1 MTESLRKVYEDAKQG
16 NAEAQL
22 RIGDCYFWGYGT
34 EKNSA
39 EARDWYKKAAEQG
52 SAAAQ
57 CALGDY
63 YRRFEREEEEAE
75 ACYRK
80 AAEQDYAAAQHK
92 LGLYYCDADE
102 AIEWYRK
109 AAEQGYAKAQ
119 CTLGD
124 CCYNGEGIEKDLKEA
139 VKWYQKAAE
148 LGLAEAQWRLGNCYG
163 EGKGIGKNQKE
174 AEKWRTKAAEQGYR
188 DLYSEKECADRVKE
202 AEEEYRI
209 ATRYEEGESEW
220 FEHIVKAALLRYPKA
235 AFVFGSHYYEDGKFE
250 TGLRWIDTAISA
262 LWDENYKNWR
272 PKESPDGKLDE
283 DEVLMF
289 LLRESGFTTQLDSI
303 DNRDGNWVPD
313 YKKALEYLG
322 YFYDTYSYLSR
333 KFHSGIKQPP
343 IKADDMFVEPPM
355 FDGEYAEHNWAG
367 SMAHTLYLNNHNYGG
382 FSDWSPLCL
391 DEFDVLVDSGILPN
405 EVFLQGGIYDSME
418 CDEDMAEDDYE
429 RYQVYSTRGG
439 AHGGGYSD
447 AIDSLGGYVCCV
459 SHGEKS
465 EEEEDSAE
473 ENCDP
478 QTVQIVD
485 KGDYIE
491 ITPPIGNIRM
501 IAKEKSP
508 EMTWDET
515 FDYAKKLRTG
525 GFSDWRVPTKEE
537 LEMIYRI
544 KDSCGIMDSDWFWSS
559 STPSDDTDNAWLVHF
574 SYGFVGS
581 NDKTCNYNVRCV
593 R

>member
-1 MTESLRKVYEDAKQG
+1 
-16 NAEAQL
+16 
-22 RIGDCYFWGYGT
+22 
-34 EKNSA
+34 
-39 EARDWYKKAAEQG
+39 
-52 SAAAQ
+52 
-57 CALGDY
+57 
-63 YRRFEREEEEAE
+63 
-75 ACYRK
+75 
-80 AAEQDYAAAQHK
+80 
-92 LGLYYCDADE
+92 
-102 AIEWYRK
+102 
-109 AAEQGYAKAQ
+109 
-119 CTLGD
+119 
-124 CCYNGEGIEKDLKEA
+124 
-139 VKWYQKAAE
+139 
-148 LGLAEAQWRLGNCYG
+148 
-163 EGKGIGKNQKE
+163 
-174 AEKWRTKAAEQGYR
+174 
-188 DLYSEKECADRVKE
+188 
-202 AEEEYRI
+202 
-209 ATRYEEGESEW
+209 
-220 FEHIVKAALLRYPKA
+220 
-235 AFVFGSHYYEDGKFE
+235 
-250 TGLRWIDTAISA
+250 
-262 LWDENYKNWR
+262 
-272 PKESPDGKLDE
+272 
-283 DEVLMF
+283 
-289 LLRESGFTTQLDSI
+289 
-303 DNRDGNWVPD
+303 
-313 YKKALEYLG
+313 
-322 YFYDTYSYLSR
+322 
-333 KFHSGIKQPP
+333 
-343 IKADDMFVEPPM
+343 MFVEPPM